1 MGRPAP
7 GEKEQQMRTIYLNAL
22 LDDRK
27 RKRRHRL
34 HWSLGSERAGTT
46 ALEGKP
52 SATVVT
58 SAS

>member
-1 MGRPAP
+1 
-7 GEKEQQMRTIYLNAL
+7 MRTIYLNAL

-34 HWSLGSERAGTT
+34 HRSLGSERAGTT

>member
-1 MGRPAP
+1 MGRPTP

-27 RKRRHRL
+27 RRHRL
-34 HWSLGSERAGTT
+34 HRRVGSECAGTT
-46 ALEGKP
+46 AVESKP

-58 SAS
+58 RAP